1 MSPTTFK
8 NHGRWLCFLTLMI
21 VFVSPPSSVAQNQ
34 TKNGPQALLSGK
46 STVPRRA
53 SVSHDAASVNYKRRW
68 GCDPFSRAGK

>member
-1 MSPTTFK
+1 MSATTFK
-8 NHGRWLCFLTLMI
+8 NHGRWLGFLTLTM
-21 VFVSPPSSVAQNQ
+21 VFVLPPSSLAQNQ
-34 TKNGPQALLSGK
+34 TNNGPRALLSGK